1 MIANIP
7 NLMFLCVLISIVLV
21 RYWWNPR
28 RARFQGGPKRYAAAC
43 FVDVVF
49 SYVALL
55 SAFGWII
62 DNSVKVEKNDK
73 IWIIVVIMIGA
84 MLLREVAKKFPVLG
98 PLLVE
103 FDNAAAINSP
113 SKITQNTET

>member
-7 NLMFLCVLISIVLV
+7 NLLFLCALILIVLV
-21 RYWWNPR
+21 RYWWTPR

-43 FVDVVF
+43 AVDIVF
-49 SYVALL
+49 GYVAVL
-55 SAFGWII
+55 SAFGWIF
-62 DNSVKVEKNDK
+62 DNLINVEKNDK
-73 IWIIVVIMIGA
+73 IWLLLVIMIGA
-84 MLLREVAKKFPVLG
+84 MLLREVAKKFPVIG

-103 FDNAAAINSP
+103 FDNASAINSP